1 MIKHW
6 TIDNDLQSHQVLI
19 PCYLC
24 LNIFAISW
32 QIPKSLPH
40 KKKEEGKTDGETVED
55 KKVKSSADGR
65 VPKKLEVEIKVDGKE
80 EEDDEHYSPTPVSWD
95 QARRSVKQ

>member
-1 MIKHW
+1 MQ
-6 TIDNDLQSHQVLI
+6 NLQISI

-32 QIPKSLPH
+32 QIPKSF

-55 KKVKSSADGR
+55 KKVKICADGR

-80 EEDDEHYSPTPVSWD
+80 EGDEELYSPTPMSWD
-95 QARRSVKQ
+95 QPRRSVK